1 MPKKS
6 GKESIKKNLES
17 IESNGREENLDV
29 LKNGKRKK
37 TKTKTT
43 KKKRKK
49 TKPVPEAHPL
59 EQFGPFCQ
67 SFIIEHI
74 RTIDYVDMANLLLIK
89 PDELKVSV
97 EKMGIKLP
105 IERAR
110 KWKDIDV
117 GSFQSLTNCARCQVH
132 CNHGSFFVGIKN
144 CRKCYEKNIKHWI
157 EKKVPII
164 LHFHG
169 E

>member
-1 MPKKS
+1 MPKKA
-6 GKESIKKNLES
+6 GKENLKKDLES
-17 IESNGREENLDV
+17 IGSNGKEETLDT
-29 LKNGKRKK
+29 LKNAKGEKTRTKR
-37 TKTKTT
+37 T

-59 EQFGPFCQ
+59 EKFGPSRK
-67 SFIIEHI
+67 SFIIGNI
-74 RTIDYVDMANLLLIK
+74 KTIDYVDIANLLLIK
-89 PDELKVSV
+89 PDELKEAV

-117 GSFQSLTNCARCQVH
+117 GSFRSLTDCARCQVH

-144 CRKCYEKNIKHWI
+144 CRKCYEKNIKHWVG
-157 EKKVPII
+157 KKVPIV
-164 LHFHG
+164 LHFQG
-169 E
+169 